1 MNMEDNE
8 SQPVEIEKS
17 RDIFLGQ
24 IVHSK
29 NEAYDLYQ
37 EHGFKM
43 GFSVRKGKELYYD
56 NDKKNTRLKDFYCSK
71 QGFIEQQ
78 YIYIPVYISISALY

>member
-43 GFSVRKGKELYYD
+43 GFSVRKGKELYY
-56 NDKKNTRLKDFYCSK
+56 
-71 QGFIEQQ
+71 I
-78 YIYIPVYISISALY
+78 

>member
-1 MNMEDNE
+1 MNSICLWYSSLNDSQTSIFICRMNMEDNE

-24 IVHSK
+24 IVHNK
-29 NEAYDLYQ
+29 DEAYDLYQ

-43 GFSVRKGKELYYD
+43 GFSVRKGKELYY
-56 NDKKNTRLKDFYCSK
+56 
-71 QGFIEQQ
+71 I
-78 YIYIPVYISISALY
+78 

>member
-24 IVHSK
+24 IVHNK
-29 NEAYDLYQ
+29 DEAYDLYQ

-43 GFSVRKGKELYYD
+43 GFSVRKGKELYY
-56 NDKKNTRLKDFYCSK
+56 
-71 QGFIEQQ
+71 I
-78 YIYIPVYISISALY
+78 